1 MQPPQGESG
10 PLAERA
16 ARIPTPIDDTHDTHD
31 TKEFPQVTMRPQPL
45 VSPPPAELAGMLLP
59 TEAVTFASTPHPVI
73 LVRPVVEIAVICV
86 LLLTVLAWETHPI
99 VRGHHVTVP
108 LVTGYARLAVGAVAG
123 LLILR
128 ALGSLVARAWR
139 YFGYRVVSTNRRVF
153 VVTGVFG
160 RNVTPLGNTGL
171 AGATMSQGPLGRIF
185 GYGTIAF
192 SNGTSTMRD
201 MRDPVHLYREFE
213 AVANGVD
220 GDTWT
225 PAVRQTLIP

>member
-1 MQPPQGESG
+1 MQPPQDEFG
-10 PLAERA
+10 PPAERA
-16 ARIPTPIDDTHDTHD
+16 ARIATPIDDAHD
-31 TKEFPQVTMRPQPL
+31 TKGFPQVTIRPQPL
-45 VSPPPAELAGMLLP
+45 VSPVPAELAGMLLP
-59 TEAVTFASTPHPVI
+59 SEAVTFASRPHPVI
-73 LVRPVVEIAVICV
+73 LVRPVVEIVVICAV
-86 LLLTVLAWETHPI
+86 LLTVLAWETHPV

-108 LVTGYARLAVGAVAG
+108 LVTGYARLAVLAVAG

-160 RNVTPLGNTGL
+160 RSVTPLGNTGL
-171 AGATMSQGPLGRIF
+171 AGATMSQGLLGRIF
-185 GYGTIAF
+185 GYGTIVF
-192 SNGTSTMRD
+192 SNGSETMRD
-201 MRDPVHLYREFE
+201 MRDPVRLYREFE

>member
-16 ARIPTPIDDTHDTHD
+16 ARIATPIDDTHDT
-31 TKEFPQVTMRPQPL
+31 KGFPQVTIRPQPP
-45 VSPPPAELAGMLLP
+45 VSSTAPAELAGMLLP
-59 TEAVTFASTPHPVI
+59 TEAVTFASTPHPII
-73 LVRPVVEIAVICV
+73 LVRPVVEIVAICV
-86 LLLTVLAWETHPI
+86 LLLTVLAWETHPV
-99 VRGHHVTVP
+99 VRGHHVAVP
-108 LVTGYARLAVGAVAG
+108 LVAGYARFAVGAVAG
-123 LLILR
+123 LLVLR
-128 ALGSLVARAWR
+128 ALGSVIARGWR
-139 YFGYRVVSTNRRVF
+139 FFGYRVVSTNRRAF

-160 RNVTPLGNTGL
+160 RKVTPLGNTGL
-171 AGATMSQGPLGRIF
+171 AGATMSQGLLGRIF

-192 SNGTSTMRD
+192 SNGTETMRD
-201 MRDPVHLYREFE
+201 MRDPVQLYREFE